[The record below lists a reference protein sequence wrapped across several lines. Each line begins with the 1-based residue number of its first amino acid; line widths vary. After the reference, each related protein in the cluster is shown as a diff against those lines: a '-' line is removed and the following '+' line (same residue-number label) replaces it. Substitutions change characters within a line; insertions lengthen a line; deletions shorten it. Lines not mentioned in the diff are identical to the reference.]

1 MFNQDKVTLIME
13 GNLWISL
20 LTHILPLPWQSMR
33 KKLSN
38 FWFLPCNWKKELN
51 LFALFWLVC
60 SFLSDWFLFC
70 LIRSYGGNGGI
81 VWISGWS
88 PLKTVA
94 VTMASKSCR
103 GATNL
108 WAIGGKKLWAEEY
121 NRAFKTL
128 RRSRAETVR
137 EYKTFKGNHTTGNI
151 GWEKHAHMPREQA
164 CLERPEK
171 TISIYAM
178 LISEDLSLHRASL

>member
-1 MFNQDKVTLIME
+1 MKTQSKQQNTNWSSFVGNIETSYRFVVAKQMFNQDKVTLIME
-13 GNLWISL
+13 GNLGVSL

-38 FWFLPCNWKKELN
+38 FRFLPCNGKKRVK

-88 PLKTVA
+88 PLKAVA

-103 GATNL
+103 GPTNL
-108 WAIGGKKLWAEEY
+108 WAIEGKKLWAEEY
-121 NRAFKTL
+121 NSAFKT
-128 RRSRAETVR
+128 
-137 EYKTFKGNHTTGNI
+137 
-151 GWEKHAHMPREQA
+151 EKKQRWD
-164 CLERPEK
+164 C
-171 TISIYAM
+171 
-178 LISEDLSLHRASL
+178 